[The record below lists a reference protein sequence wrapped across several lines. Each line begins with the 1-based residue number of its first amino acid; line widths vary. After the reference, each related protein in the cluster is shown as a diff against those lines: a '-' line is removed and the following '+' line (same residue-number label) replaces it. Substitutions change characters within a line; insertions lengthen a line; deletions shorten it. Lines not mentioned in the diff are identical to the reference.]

1 LREQMNAMADGDANG
16 QEGKEQQD
24 DTGNVWFAVIEHG
37 TTEWQANHRIPEM
50 RRIQR
55 FQQKQG
61 DAVARAFA
69 SWGGFYETNKNASTT
84 PTLLKAFA
92 DAKRLPDSSSKMSKK
107 EAEPSLLHV
116 QASQERFR
124 NISAGTNDVR
134 AKAGS
139 DSTGRPDP
147 PSETATK
154 GSKERRPSSSS
165 KAARSTKREAGPLA
179 SATEEAPISESAG
192 EEAPESLKTSDIPSA
207 SPQLEAADSASSG
220 TLSADTS
227 SPNASTSQTEGVP
240 LKVSTEESL
249 PPSDD
254 LAEKPQ
260 LNAVQPSTPA
270 PEEQTQTSTPHIPV
284 EALPPAP
291 SDNMTTEAP
300 TRDETKSV
308 EKEAPSL
315 RNKFMGWFTGGTR
328 S

>member
-69 SWGGFYETNKNASTT
+69 SWGGFYETSKNASTT

-92 DAKRLPDSSSKMSKK
+92 DANRLPDSSSKMSKK
-107 EAEPSLLHV
+107 EAEQSLLHV
-116 QASQERFR
+116 QAAQEGFR

-154 GSKERRPSSSS
+154 GSKERSPSSSS
-165 KAARSTKREAGPLA
+165 KAARSTKRKAGPPA
-179 SATEEAPISESAG
+179 SATEETPISESAE
-192 EEAPESLKTSDIPSA
+192 EEALESLKTSDLPTA

-227 SPNASTSQTEGVP
+227 PNASTSQTEGVP
-240 LKVSTEESL
+240 LKVSAEENQ
-249 PPSDD
+249 PSGD

-260 LNAVQPSTPA
+260 LNAVQPSTSA
-270 PEEQTQTSTPHIPV
+270 PEEQMQTSKPDIPV
-284 EALPPAP
+284 EAAPSAP
-291 SDNMTTEAP
+291 SDNITTEAP
-300 TRDETKSV
+300 TRDETRAV
-308 EKEAPSL
+308 EQETPSL